1 MITKDYLRLPI
12 AALCLLF
19 TLVANAGVSRE
30 PFSEERFSVLQDEG
44 ALVLIDVWARW
55 CPTCAAQKKVLER
68 YAENRPDSPL
78 HILVVDFDEQK
89 EWVRHFRAPR
99 QSTFLLYQGE
109 KQLWFSVA
117 ETNADKIFQALDS
130 ATP

>member
-1 MITKDYLRLPI
+1 MRHLRLPV
-12 AALCLLF
+12 AAACLFF
-19 TLVANAGVSRE
+19 TLLTNAGVSRE
-30 PFSEERFSVLQDEG
+30 PFSEERFSALQDDG

-55 CPTCAAQKKVLER
+55 CPTCAAQKKVLDHYAQER
-68 YAENRPDSPL
+68 PESPL

-99 QSTFLLYQGE
+99 QSTFLLYRGDE
-109 KQLWFSVA
+109 QLWFSVA